1 MTKRK
6 LLKEFV
12 PGRGY
17 SREDW
22 DEVSDNPEW
31 TEEDLK
37 QARPFSEIFPDLAE
51 SIMRSRGRP
60 PVETPKKQITLRLD
74 QDVIE
79 KFRGTGRGWQSR
91 MNEALKRAK
100 I

>member
-1 MTKRK
+1 MAKRK

-37 QARPFSEIFPDLAE
+37 QARPFSEVFPDLAE
-51 SIMRSRGRP
+51 SITRSRGRP
-60 PVETPKKQITLRLD
+60 PIETPKKQITLRLD

-79 KFRGTGRGWQSR
+79 KFRGTGRG
-91 MNEALKRAK
+91 
-100 I
+100 